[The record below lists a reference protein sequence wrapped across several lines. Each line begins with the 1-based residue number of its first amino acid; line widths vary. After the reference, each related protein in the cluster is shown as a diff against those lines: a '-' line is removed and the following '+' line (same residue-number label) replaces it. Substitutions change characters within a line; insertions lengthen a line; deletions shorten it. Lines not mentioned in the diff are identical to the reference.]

1 MPAGENILELR
12 GITKAFPGV
21 SAVNQVNFNL
31 KPGEVH
37 AVVGENGA
45 GKSTL
50 MNILGGVLQPDAG
63 DIYLEGKLTWF
74 ADAADAGRRGIAVV
88 FQELSLVPMLSVAE
102 NIFFN
107 RQPVTP
113 IGFVASNRLNNDAR
127 QLLRLFELTV
137 DPSTPV
143 RELSVSYR
151 QIVEVLKAVSLCP
164 KILIL
169 DEPTSS
175 LGAAEIERLFF
186 NIRRLKSEG
195 VSLIYISHHLP
206 EIFQIADR
214 VTVLR
219 DGRNAGTFATSQV
232 DEELLVKRMVGRE
245 LTNRYGAPGDAV
257 GDYYFRFE
265 RTEGSRESI
274 PNPADAGPNPG
285 AAQISNTP
293 ALQYSARPNWRTSR
307 KRLARAP
314 GVRLDL
320 RRGEILGIAGLIG
333 SGRSE
338 LAMEMVG
345 ITPNPRCAVF
355 LEGRRLSFRHP
366 ADAIRQGVLY
376 VTEDRKELGLY
387 LSMSV
392 QDNCVAP
399 TLRTYANRIGFLSAR
414 RIRSAALSARQR
426 FRIATPS
433 VGKLVGELS
442 GGTQQKVLLAM
453 WTNARP
459 KVLVVDEPTKGVD
472 VGAKSEIYRLLRELA
487 RSGIGIIMISSELQE
502 ILGLSDRIKVMR
514 GGRFV
519 AEFSRETASEEKL
532 ILAATGLATE
542 LTE

>member
-1 MPAGENILELR
+1 MRI
-12 GITKAFPGV
+12 
-21 SAVNQVNFNL
+21 
-31 KPGEVH
+31 
-37 AVVGENGA
+37 
-45 GKSTL
+45 
-50 MNILGGVLQPDAG
+50 
-63 DIYLEGKLTWF
+63 
-74 ADAADAGRRGIAVV
+74 
-88 FQELSLVPMLSVAE
+88 LSVAE

-113 IGFVASNRLNNDAR
+113 IGFVASHRLDNDAR
-127 QLLRLFELTV
+127 RLLRWFELTV
-137 DPSTPV
+137 DSSTPV
-143 RELSVSYR
+143 RELPVSYR
-151 QIVEVLKAVSLCP
+151 QIVEVLKAVSLRP

-186 NIRRLKSEG
+186 NVRRLKSEG

-219 DGRNAGTFATSQV
+219 DGRNAGTFAISQV
-232 DEELLVKRMVGRE
+232 DEESLVRRMVGRE
-245 LTNRYGAPGDAV
+245 LTNMYGEPGDAV

-265 RTEGSRESI
+265 RTADSTESI
-274 PNPADAGPNPG
+274 LNSADAGRKPG
-285 AAQISNTP
+285 NAQNTHAP
-293 ALQYSARPNWRTSR
+293 ALQYPARPNSRTSTNH
-307 KRLARAP
+307 LARAP
-314 GVRLDL
+314 GIRLDL

-366 ADAIRQGVLY
+366 ADAIRHGVLY

-414 RIRSAALSARQR
+414 RISSAALSARRR
-426 FRIATPS
+426 FRIVTPS
-433 VGKLVGELS
+433 VGKLVGGLS
-442 GGTQQKVLLAM
+442 GGNQQKVLLAM

-459 KVLVVDEPTKGVD
+459 
-472 VGAKSEIYRLLRELA
+472 
-487 RSGIGIIMISSELQE
+487 Q
-502 ILGLSDRIKVMR
+502 LGFIQ
-514 GGRFV
+514 F
-519 AEFSRETASEEKL
+519 
-532 ILAATGLATE
+532 
-542 LTE
+542 

>member
-1 MPAGENILELR
+1 MPARENILELR
-12 GITKAFPGV
+12 GITKEFPGV
-21 SAVNQVNFNL
+21 RAVNQVDFDL

-63 DIYLEGKLTWF
+63 DIYLEGKLTRF
-74 ADAADAGRRGIAVV
+74 ADAADAGRKGMAVV
-88 FQELSLVPMLSVAE
+88 FQELSLVPTLSIAE

-127 QLLRLFELTV
+127 RLLRLFELTV

-143 RELSVSYR
+143 RGLSVSFR
-151 QIVEVLKAVSLCP
+151 QIVEVLKAVSLRP

-206 EIFQIADR
+206 EIFRIADR

-219 DGRNAGTFATSQV
+219 DGRNAGTFAISHV
-232 DEELLVKRMVGRE
+232 DQESLVKRMVGRE
-245 LTNRYGAPGDAV
+245 LTNMYGEPGDDV

-265 RTEGSRESI
+265 RSEGITEYVF
-274 PNPADAGPNPG
+274 NPADAALHSSSAHEAGN
-285 AAQISNTP
+285 P
-293 ALQYSARPNWRTSR
+293 ALQFPARRNSR
-307 KRLARAP
+307 MNTNDLARAP
-314 GVRLDL
+314 GIRLDL

-345 ITPNPRCAVF
+345 ITPNPGSAVF
-355 LEGRRLSFRHP
+355 LEGTRLSFRHP
-366 ADAIRQGVLY
+366 ADAIRHGVLY

-387 LSMSV
+387 LTMSV

-399 TLRTYANRIGFLSAR
+399 TLRTYANRMGLLSAR
-414 RIRSAALSARQR
+414 RISSAALSARRR

-442 GGTQQKVLLAM
+442 GGNQQKVLLAM

-459 KVLVVDEPTKGVD
+459 KVLIVDEPTKGVD
-472 VGAKSEIYRLLRELA
+472 VGAKSEIYRLLRDLA
-487 RSGIGIIMISSELQE
+487 RSGIGIVMISSELQE

-514 GGRFV
+514 RGRFV
-519 AEFSRETASEEKL
+519 AEFSRETASEEKI
-532 ILAATGLATE
+532 ILAATGLGTD